1 MGQTLNTIMEDKTMG
16 EAEKKDDK
24 VEGDSENAKPE
35 GWKPPAITLDDDEPT
50 PDEGEGE
57 GDAEGDDEGEAADG
71 SESQDDD
78 AEGDGKEADSDDDDQ
93 QQIVREGDDTQSQA
107 TTPRGFLKR
116 IGKLN
121 GRVSKAKEGEASQ
134 KERADFLE
142 QENKVKDIR
151 IQQLEGQP
159 PPETLK
165 KPDPNEFDGGVYDP
179 KYEAAVDE
187 YQDKRQDARLNERLA
202 DQTQKSTVTNDQAA
216 LAHKLRTKQ
225 EAHYDRAAKLKVK
238 DYEETEDK
246 LLSIMNHE
254 KVNHIILALPDR
266 SEQLLYYLGKNPK
279 LAQKYSDMLETET
292 VRALMEL
299 GGVLSEIKVKTVS
312 KKSLKDPDEDLE
324 GGNLPTGKKK
334 RGPKGAT
341 FA

>member
-1 MGQTLNTIMEDKTMG
+1 MGT
-16 EAEKKDDK
+16 AEKKDDK
-24 VEGDSENAKPE
+24 VDGNSENAEAKK
-35 GWKPPAITLDDDEPT
+35 GWKAPMITLDDDEPA
-50 PDEGEGE
+50 PDEGEGK
-57 GDAEGDDEGEAADG
+57 GDDEGEGDDNAEAADG

-78 AEGDGKEADSDDDDQ
+78 THEGDGQQGDGDDDDQ

-116 IGKLN
+116 INKLN
-121 GRVSKAKEGEASQ
+121 GKVGEAKEGEATQ
-134 KERADFLE
+134 KDRADFLE
-142 QENKVKDIR
+142 QENQVQKSR
-151 IQQLEGQP
+151 IQQLEGGAP
-159 PPETLK
+159 PPQPLER
-165 KPDPNEFDGGVYDP
+165 PDVNTFDGGVYDP
-179 KYEAAVDE
+179 AYTKAVDE
-187 YQDKRQDARLNERLA
+187 YNDKRQDARFNDRLA
-202 DQTQKSTVTNDQAA
+202 EHTKKSTVTNSQAE
-216 LAHKLRTKQ
+216 LAQKLRTKQ
-225 EAHYDRAAKLKVK
+225 EAHISRATKLKVK
-238 DYEETEDK
+238 DYEATEDIAI
-246 LLSIMNHE
+246 SIMGNE

-266 SEQLLYYLGKNPK
+266 TEQLIYYLGKNPK

-324 GGNLPTGKKK
+324 GGNLPTDKKK